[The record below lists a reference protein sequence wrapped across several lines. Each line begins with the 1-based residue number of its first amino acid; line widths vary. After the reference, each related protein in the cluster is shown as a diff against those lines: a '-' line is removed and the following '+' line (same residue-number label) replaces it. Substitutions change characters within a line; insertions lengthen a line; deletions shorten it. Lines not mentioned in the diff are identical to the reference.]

1 MGGKVGLVM
10 SIPVRVF
17 YCIGWRCSSS
27 SRDVDGFASLSMVA
41 IMNEPRVFRMLVLC
55 VADALRLGRFA
66 SSNSVSGHEEGES
79 RRPSQDCGMGGGLV
93 IDLTLS
99 SLSPYI

>member
-1 MGGKVGLVM
+1 
-10 SIPVRVF
+10 
-17 YCIGWRCSSS
+17 
-27 SRDVDGFASLSMVA
+27 
-41 IMNEPRVFRMLVLC
+41 MLVLC

-99 SLSPYI
+99 SLSSYI